1 MTVLEQLKQAKEDLV
16 KSLELLPKL
25 EPIIGLSEDQDKI
38 ITEWIDDLN
47 MEAMLTKPTKFIRED
62 EYLEN
67 LLDDLLNNDDIL
79 DEDLTTVA
87 NVRIIPLEFTD

>member
-1 MTVLEQLKQAKEDLV
+1 
-16 KSLELLPKL
+16 
-25 EPIIGLSEDQDKI
+25 
-38 ITEWIDDLN
+38 
-47 MEAMLTKPTKFIRED
+47 MLTKPTKFIKED

-79 DEDLTTVA
+79 DEDLTIVA